1 MDRSLLGNTQM
12 VRDQKYVLVEC
23 FVTGGTSVS
32 LTPTKDH
39 GVLYKKGRKECKSQR
54 WGCTGQNSVFWTQQD
69 RCAWELTAAE
79 VIAFQHAGA
88 PPQHRS
94 YWQLMVVKGG
104 RVREIVHSRW
114 TISKEWLHTHA
125 YMNPTNWTQWYLGET

>member
-39 GVLYKKGRKECKSQR
+39 GVLYKKGGKR
-54 WGCTGQNSVFWTQQD
+54 
-69 RCAWELTAAE
+69 
-79 VIAFQHAGA
+79 
-88 PPQHRS
+88 
-94 YWQLMVVKGG
+94 M
-104 RVREIVHSRW
+104 
-114 TISKEWLHTHA
+114 
-125 YMNPTNWTQWYLGET
+125 